1 MPSAVRLLA
10 TRRFLPFFITLLT
23 GAYNDNVFRYALV
36 ALITFRL
43 AELAGFGSGELVAA
57 SAGIF
62 LLPFLLFS
70 AVGGTLAD
78 RLPRHLLI
86 RRIKIAEIILMLLA
100 WLGFWL
106 ESVGLLFAVLFLTG
120 LQSALFGPAKYAILP
135 NLLARRE
142 LLGGNAMV
150 AAGTFVAIL
159 AGSLTGTGLMAASGY
174 MHWVP
179 GLLVASAGLGYLTSL
194 LVPAQPPGDTVTALT
209 LEPFGPMIRVLRE
222 GLRYPDIAR
231 LVLAISWF
239 WMIGV
244 TMLAQLPLLV
254 RDTLGGDE
262 QTLAAALA
270 VFVIGLGLGA
280 LLCNLLLRGRARAAW
295 APPAALAMGAMFWL
309 LSSIAPVPAAAPGA
323 MDLLRDPHA
332 VGILASLLLLA
343 IFGGF
348 YVVPLYTLLQQRAR
362 NEHRAR
368 IIACNNILN
377 SGFMVL
383 ASLIAF
389 GTFRFGGTLETL
401 WLLMAASAL
410 APPLI
415 LAHFSGGSLRRFLLW
430 PAATLELAEEGGRQ
444 LPRGSLVFIRYATP
458 WTAWSMAAALPGKL
472 ELHAEPA
479 LLRHPGMRLL
489 ALLVRLRPLDQAQAA
504 VHGPHDS
511 GDRERTLVVL
521 PPDPDAGALPELM
534 QAARQ
539 HCDRPVAVA
548 SATEPS
554 RHMPCFHPHLQVML
568 RVCPLP
574 AQRRLDAATARR
586 DACDMYDVLTELEYH
601 TRYQHCTTLQS
612 LHSAARRFGGNR
624 LILSD
629 PERSFTYRKLLQSVY
644 ALAGLLRRTLPE
656 SQQAVGILLPTTT
669 VTPVAFFATHALRRI
684 PVMLNYTAG
693 TANIASACRTADLT
707 HIITSRRFV
716 EQAGLQDAT
725 DLLARKHTLLWLED
739 LIPQLGLGA
748 KLAAAWRAQ
757 RPAPDGD
764 PSDPAAVLFTSGS
777 ESEPKGVVL
786 SHANLHSNRCQVRA
800 VLDFTPRDRMLLCL
814 PLYHSFAL
822 GVGMLLPIAA
832 GMPCVLYPNPTHYKQ
847 IPELIRQHAITIF
860 FSTDTFL
867 NGYGKAATAADLASL
882 RLLVAGAE
890 ALKPST
896 REFWL
901 ERFAINVREGYGVT
915 ETSPALS
922 ANTPDF
928 NRPGTV
934 GRLMPCIEAR
944 LQPLENDETRHGRL
958 LVRAPNVMA
967 GYWLPGSSRTLT
979 PPADNWHD
987 TGDVAAFDADGFLT
1001 LHGRAKRFAK
1011 IGGEMVSLAQ
1021 IEQRIS
1027 DIWPEH
1033 RHVVCAVA
1041 HPTRGQQLV
1050 LITERPA
1057 PDLNGLRDALGA
1069 CGIAE
1074 LARPRRLV
1082 AVEALP
1088 ILGSGKPDLRQAQT
1102 LAESVLH

>member
-1 MPSAVRLLA
+1 MSPAVRLLA
-10 TRRFLPFFITLLT
+10 TRRFLPFFVTLLT

-78 RLPRHLLI
+78 RMPRHLLV
-86 RRIKIAEIILMLLA
+86 RRLKIAEIALMMLA

-106 ESVGLLFAVLFLTG
+106 DSVGLLFAVLFLTG
-120 LQSALFGPAKYAILP
+120 LQSALFGPVKYAILP
-135 NLLARRE
+135 NLLDRRE
-142 LLGGNAMV
+142 LLGGNALV
-150 AAGTFVAIL
+150 AAGTFVVIL
-159 AGSLTGTGLMAASGY
+159 AGTVTGTGLMAASGY

-179 GLLVASAGLGYLTSL
+179 GLLVASAGLGYATSL
-194 LVPAQPPGDTVTALT
+194 LVPAQPAGSPSTPLT
-209 LEPFGPMIRVLRE
+209 LEPFGPMLRVLRD
-222 GLRYPDIAR
+222 GLRQPDTAR
-231 LVLAISWF
+231 LMLAISWF
-239 WMIGV
+239 WMIGIAV
-244 TMLAQLPLLV
+244 LTQLPLLA
-254 RDTLGGDE
+254 RDTLAGDE
-262 QTLAAALA
+262 QTLTLALA
-270 VFVIGLGLGA
+270 TFVIGLGLGA
-280 LLCNLLLRGRARAAW
+280 LLCNLILRGRARAVW
-295 APPAALAMGAMFWL
+295 APLTALAMGVMFWL
-309 LSSIAPVPAAAPGA
+309 LSLAVPAAAAPPGLL
-323 MDLLRDPHA
+323 DLLHDPHA
-332 VGILASLLLLA
+332 AGILGVLLLLA
-343 IFGGF
+343 VLGGF
-348 YVVPLYTLLQQRAR
+348 YVVPLYTLLQQRAN

-377 SGFMVL
+377 AGAMVR
-383 ASLIAF
+383 ASRIAF
-389 GTFRFGGTLETL
+389 GTFRSGGTLETL
-401 WLLMAASAL
+401 WLFMAASAL
-410 APPLI
+410 APVLI
-415 LAHFSGGSLRRFLLW
+415 MLRFGGGSLRRILLW
-430 PAATLELAEEGGRQ
+430 PVATLEFAADGDRR
-444 LPRGSLVFIRYATP
+444 LPRGSLVFTRYATP
-458 WTAWSMAAALPGKL
+458 WVAWSMAAAIPGKL

-479 LLRHPGMRLL
+479 LLRPPAVRLL
-489 ALLVRLRPLDQAQAA
+489 ALWIRLRPLDPAQAA
-504 VHGPHDS
+504 THGLHDD
-511 GDRERTLVVL
+511 GDRERTLAVL
-521 PPDPDAGALPELM
+521 PPDPDSGALPKLM

-539 HCDRPVAVA
+539 HCDRPVVLA

-554 RHMPCFHPHLQVML
+554 RHMPRFRPHLEIML
-568 RVCPLP
+568 RACPLP
-574 AQRRLDAATARR
+574 AQRSPDAAAARR
-586 DACDMYDVLTELEYH
+586 DACAMYDVLAELEYR
-601 TRYQHCTTLQS
+601 TRYEHCTTLQS

-629 PERSFTYRKLLQSVY
+629 PERSFTYRKLLQTAY
-644 ALAGLLRRTLPE
+644 AVAGLLRQTLPA

-669 VTPVAFFATHALRRI
+669 VTPIVFFATHALRRV

-693 TANIASACRTADLT
+693 AANLASACRTAALT
-707 HIITSRRFV
+707 HIVTSRRFV
-716 EQAGLQDAT
+716 EQAGLQDAA
-725 DLLARKHTLLWLED
+725 DLLAQQHTLLWLED
-739 LIPQLGLGA
+739 LVPQMSLGT
-748 KLAAAWRAQ
+748 KLAAVWRAW

-800 VLDFTPRDRMLLCL
+800 VLDFTPRDRLLLCL

-822 GVGMLLPIAA
+822 GVGMLLPLAA

-867 NGYGKAATAADLASL
+867 NGYGKAADAADLASL

-890 ALKPST
+890 AIKPST
-896 REFWL
+896 RKSWL
-901 ERFAINVREGYGVT
+901 ERFGINVHEGYGVT

-922 ANTPDF
+922 VNTPDF
-928 NRPGTV
+928 NRPGSV

-944 LQPLENDETRHGRL
+944 LQPLEDGEAQHGRL
-958 LVRAPNVMA
+958 QVRGPNVMT
-967 GYWLPGSSRTLT
+967 GYWLPGDDRMLT
-979 PPADNWHD
+979 PPADGWHD
-987 TGDVAAFDADGFLT
+987 TGDVGVFDADGILT

-1033 RHVVCAVA
+1033 RHVVCAVP

-1057 PDLNGLRDALGA
+1057 PDLNELRNSLGTH
-1069 CGIAE
+1069 GIAE

-1082 AVEALP
+1082 PVETLP